1 VSGILQEPVLFHPE
15 RALYF
20 APVRHHSPAC
30 ALALR
35 DLMREVQP
43 RQVLIE
49 APADFSSVLPV
60 LLDRALRPPVAVV
73 AFRKAEDETAVT
85 SYYPFS
91 RHAPEMVALLEAQR
105 LGAQIR
111 FIDLPSSTRL
121 AAEPAPPG
129 TSSTEPR
136 SLVGEVPFSH
146 SDYVS
151 ALCRRTGCR
160 DQNELWDHLFESRIG
175 TADWRR
181 FFLDVGAYC
190 AAVRAT
196 IPEAMLVADYT
207 LAREAHMCAALRRA
221 LKREGPIVVV
231 TGGMH
236 TPALIASLAA
246 KPEAAEDA
254 AEPAAQEKI
263 YVVRYGFR
271 ELDRLNGYASGL
283 PLPAYY
289 DGLWERLERSP
300 GAPLDLRAA
309 TAELLSAFVAHVRRE
324 RPSLTPS
331 LPAVANALETAVRLA
346 DLRGRPGPLRTDV
359 LDAALN
365 AFIKGEAAPD
375 AEPVLAELI
384 AFLRGSALG
393 DVPPS
398 AGSPPL
404 VEAVRAKALEHGFD
418 LAFAA
423 SQPRKLDIYRSDR
436 DLAGSRFLHAMALL
450 ETGFGMRQSGPDPLS
465 GSGRDL
471 LFETWTASWSPMVE
485 ARLIELSRYGDTLE
499 AAALAEVRRLLRE
512 ARADPARRNAAHA
525 VDLLAR
531 ACLAGLQAHVGELI
545 AAIDAAVVE
554 DPDIETVSLALSHL
568 FLAWRARVLLGLV
581 GRTEVERLVGTAY
594 RRTLQLAGDIGE
606 VKEERHTGF
615 LKSLV
620 LVRQV
625 VVSAR
630 GETEAIDAD
639 LFDFFVEGCL
649 GRQLPPLLAGA
660 IAGMAFLAGRIGGP
674 ALAARVRGQFGG
686 AHVEPKDNVAAI
698 SGLIAVSPDLL
709 IRVPDVVRDLDRVVS
724 GMEDRQ
730 FIAELPHLRLA
741 FAALNP
747 RETDAVAALVAECH
761 GLAAEALPVRQVLGV
776 SGADLAAGLDL
787 DRRLRDSLD
796 ADGLAWWTA
805 TDGQAP

>member
-1 VSGILQEPVLFHPE
+1 MSGGLQEPVLFHPGG
-15 RALYF
+15 AVYF

-35 DLMREVQP
+35 DLMRAMRP

-60 LLDRALRPPVAVV
+60 LLDKASRPPVAVV
-73 AFRKAEDETAVT
+73 AFRKADDETAVT

-91 RHAPEMVALLEAQR
+91 RHAPETVALLEAQR
-105 LGAQIR
+105 LGASIS
-111 FIDLPSSTRL
+111 FIDLPSSSRL

-136 SLVGEVPFSH
+136 SLVGEASFSH
-146 SDYVS
+146 SDYVA

-175 TADWRR
+175 AADWRQ
-181 FFLDVGAYC
+181 FFHDIGAYC

-196 IPEAMLVADYT
+196 IPGAVLAADHT

-246 KPEAAEDA
+246 EPGAVVDA
-254 AEPAAQEKI
+254 AEPTATDQEKI

-283 PLPAYY
+283 PLPDYY

-300 GAPLDLRAA
+300 GVSLDWRGA
-309 TAELLSAFVAHVRRE
+309 TAELLSAFATHVRRE
-324 RPSLTPS
+324 RPSLAPS

-346 DLRGRPGPLRTDV
+346 ELRGRPGPLRTDV

-365 AFIKGEAAPD
+365 AFVKGEAAHD

-384 AFLRGSALG
+384 SFLRGSALG

-423 SQPRKLDIYRSDR
+423 SQPRKLDIYRSER
-436 DLAGSRFLHAMALL
+436 DLAASRFLHAMALL
-450 ETGFGMRQSGPDPLS
+450 ETGFGVRQSGPDPLS

-471 LFETWTASWSPMVE
+471 LFETWTANWSPMVE
-485 ARLIELSRYGDTLE
+485 ARLIELSRYGDTLQ
-499 AAALAEVRRLLRE
+499 AATLAEVRRLLRH

-531 ACLAGLQAHVGELI
+531 ACLAGLQAHVGELL
-545 AAIDAAVVE
+545 AAIDAAIVE
-554 DPDIETVSLALSHL
+554 DPDIETVSVALSHL
-568 FLAWRARVLLGLV
+568 FLVWRARALLGLV

-594 RRTLQLAGDIGE
+594 RRTLQLAGDIDQ
-606 VKEERHTGF
+606 VKEERHAGF

-620 LVRQV
+620 LVCQV

-639 LFDFFVEGCL
+639 LFDFFVEAYL

-660 IAGMAFLAGRIGGP
+660 KAGMAFLAGRIDGP
-674 ALAARVRGQFGG
+674 ALAARVRGEFGG

-698 SGLIAVSPDLL
+698 GGLIA
-709 IRVPDVVRDLDRVVS
+709 
-724 GMEDRQ
+724 
-730 FIAELPHLRLA
+730 
-741 FAALNP
+741 
-747 RETDAVAALVAECH
+747 
-761 GLAAEALPVRQVLGV
+761 
-776 SGADLAAGLDL
+776 
-787 DRRLRDSLD
+787 RRR
-796 ADGLAWWTA
+796 TC
-805 TDGQAP
+805 